1 MSKHDFDPNSPS
13 PIRQMLIK
21 QLELAQ
27 GFMLIE
33 RDNGLYYPPIDMFGN
48 SQGFLSETQTVA
60 FQEWCRSTMWRVIE
74 ELAEADVEEPKS
86 NEFYVEVCDA
96 MHFMLELSIMTG
108 ISAASIEDCWP
119 KTAEMWHA
127 HPLLGIVA
135 RDLGLAGHNLK
146 TRPWKRTQKVT
157 NIKDFQ
163 HCVLRAWNSLFVFW
177 VNEGFTQEKL
187 LELYMAKHRE
197 NVGRQQSVI

>member
-1 MSKHDFDPNSPS
+1 
-13 PIRQMLIK
+13 MLIK

-127 HPLLGIVA
+127 HPLPVSWSLVGDIE
-135 RDLGLAGHNLK
+135 D
-146 TRPWKRTQKVT
+146 
-157 NIKDFQ
+157 IK
-163 HCVLRAWNSLFVFW
+163 
-177 VNEGFTQEKL
+177 
-187 LELYMAKHRE
+187 
-197 NVGRQQSVI
+197 